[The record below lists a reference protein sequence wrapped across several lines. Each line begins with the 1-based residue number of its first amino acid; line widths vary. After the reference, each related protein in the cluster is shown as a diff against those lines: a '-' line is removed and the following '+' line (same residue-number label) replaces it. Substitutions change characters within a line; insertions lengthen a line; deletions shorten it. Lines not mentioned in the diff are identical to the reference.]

1 MILKRIK
8 KWLTMNDAC
17 NQCTISTSNS
27 RSLDALTH
35 NYHIIIEVL
44 YLNIQ
49 KMEGKFT
56 KTGLVLLPTHLHMI
70 GICLT
75 CRTTLIF
82 REITLTTL
90 QLEVCIL
97 CNM

>member
-1 MILKRIK
+1 
-8 KWLTMNDAC
+8 MNDAC

-56 KTGLVLLPTHLHMI
+56 KTGLVLSPTPLHTI
-70 GICLT
+70 GISLI

-82 REITLTTL
+82 RKITLTAL
-90 QLEVCIL
+90 ELEVCIL